1 MHARLRARLTYANV
15 TASLALFVALGGSSY
30 AAITL
35 PRNSVG
41 SNQIRT
47 GAVRSSELHNGSITL
62 TDISRRARASLRGAT
77 GPAGAPGIAGPA
89 GAPAVRYF
97 EAVSSTGS
105 LVRGTATS
113 GGRSTSIGSYV
124 IGFAGSTS
132 ACAAAATLGTTDT
145 SIVPAGHVTTSD
157 QGGRVGVQTYDAG
170 GAPADL
176 PFQLIVAC

>member
-1 MHARLRARLTYANV
+1 MFAHLRARLTYANV
-15 TASLALFVALGGSSY
+15 TATCALFLALGGTSY
-30 AAITL
+30 AAFTL

-41 SNQIRT
+41 SNQIRA

-62 TDISRRARASLRGAT
+62 VDVSRRARAALRGA
-77 GPAGAPGIAGPA
+77 PGAPGPVGPAGPA
-89 GAPAVRYF
+89 GAPALRYF

-105 LVRGTATS
+105 LVSGTATS

-132 ACAAAATLGTTDT
+132 GCAAVATLGTTDA
-145 SIVPAGHVTTSD
+145 SIAAAGHITTSD
-157 QGGRVGVQTYDAG
+157 QGGRVGVQTYDAS